1 MDVEAVLSRALART
15 LCMPLI
21 QRSFVVC
28 DDALSQAG
36 LSPMQVDGIVL
47 VGGMTRFPIIKDAV
61 AQYFGEDPI
70 DHINLMKRCSRC
82 GIQAAQRRRSAADPP
97 RSSST

>member
-1 MDVEAVLSRALART
+1 MDVEAALSRSLARK

-47 VGGMTRFPIIKDAV
+47 VGA
-61 AQYFGEDPI
+61 
-70 DHINLMKRCSRC
+70 
-82 GIQAAQRRRSAADPP
+82 
-97 RSSST
+97 